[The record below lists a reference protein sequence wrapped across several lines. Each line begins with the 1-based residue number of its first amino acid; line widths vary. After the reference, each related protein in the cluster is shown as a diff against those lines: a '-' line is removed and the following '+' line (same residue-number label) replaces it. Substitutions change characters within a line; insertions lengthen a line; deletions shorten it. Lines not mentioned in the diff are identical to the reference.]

1 MSSMLNRLQLN
12 RLRLMQDILLPLAL
26 CGMEASW
33 ASQAALWLTKTQRG
47 GEEVAFS
54 WLWVLLL
61 LTFAAMST
69 RIALRLEISLGEVRW
84 NILALAVTSIF
95 VVTRFWYFADKP
107 FYDQSWLPDTLG
119 YVSQFFVDAPQ
130 LGIGLLIGAFL
141 WHRGI
146 SIARSELALET
157 VYDYFLNG
165 VVALIFLGILA
176 PSWPGVNDA
185 DRAGQAV
192 SVLLFFA
199 CALVALA
206 ISRLEIMRR
215 SIQDVADPLPDLNQ
229 HWFGLLS
236 AVVLFVLAISLLAST
251 IFSFDLV
258 GILLGFVTEATTY
271 VLYAIVLITIPFF
284 FVLEQVV
291 YGIKW
296 LLTLFG
302 FQRPTEPPR
311 LRSLDDFRPEQDE
324 LTQGGLPPE
333 VIATIRFTI
342 AVLLILIVLLILLRA
357 IYRQLTNE
365 RGNPDE
371 IRESVWSWNDIWQG
385 LQDGLQALLN
395 ALPLRS
401 GNDDAGDGQSGL
413 EPRIRATRELYRLF
427 LAWAAQRGVSRR
439 SEQTPFEFLH
449 IFRQELPV
457 VETQAVL
464 ITNLYVAVRYN
475 DRPPAEDDLR
485 GAITAWNQL
494 RATPQDKP
502 ATS

>member
-1 MSSMLNRLQLN
+1 MSKLFT
-12 RLRLMQDILLPLAL
+12 
-26 CGMEASW
+26 AS
-33 ASQAALWLTKTQRG
+33 SGCSRYL
-47 GEEVAFS
+47 AFS
-54 WLWVLLL
+54 VQ
-61 LTFAAMST
+61 
-69 RIALRLEISLGEVRW
+69 
-84 NILALAVTSIF
+84 
-95 VVTRFWYFADKP
+95 
-107 FYDQSWLPDTLG
+107 QS
-119 YVSQFFVDAPQ
+119 
-130 LGIGLLIGAFL
+130 
-141 WHRGI
+141 
-146 SIARSELALET
+146 
-157 VYDYFLNG
+157 
-165 VVALIFLGILA
+165 
-176 PSWPGVNDA
+176 
-185 DRAGQAV
+185 
-192 SVLLFFA
+192 
-199 CALVALA
+199 
-206 ISRLEIMRR
+206 
-215 SIQDVADPLPDLNQ
+215 
-229 HWFGLLS
+229 
-236 AVVLFVLAISLLAST
+236 
-251 IFSFDLV
+251 
-258 GILLGFVTEATTY
+258 
-271 VLYAIVLITIPFF
+271 
-284 FVLEQVV
+284 
-291 YGIKW
+291 
-296 LLTLFG
+296 
-302 FQRPTEPPR
+302 PPR

-449 IFRQELPV
+449 FFRQELPV